1 MVGRYSRK
9 LKHIHTKDHISIRM
23 HLSVSGFGK
32 EHSVSLDNM
41 NTDQV
46 AKALESVVNA
56 KP

>member
-9 LKHIHTKDHISIRM
+9 IKNIHTNDHINIMM

-32 EHSVSLDNM
+32 EHNVSLDNM
-41 NTDQV
+41 NADQV